1 MQAIQNLLKHNL
13 PFSIYNS
20 EDTFDDQINY
30 YVNCSFYKTRIIE
43 NGKRVNIT
51 CGDDLYRKVKPFISH
66 VVSKGKNANC
76 IGFDYVSTYVKVFL
90 KVWNE
95 NYQEWRE
102 SKIIEKHIPNNET
115 IGSDLCIVQLRNIF
129 KKPFEIRVKA
139 CDCYRSNREFF
150 DDESED
156 ESITL
161 KSYKE
166 KKCVV
171 FLNNEPEVLFYDCVH
186 YCVCHECEERK
197 PFKKC
202 PCCRIRILTK
212 IIV

>member
-13 PFSIYNS
+13 LFSIYDS
-20 EDTFDDQINY
+20 EDTFDDQIN

-43 NGKRVNIT
+43 NGKSVNIT
-51 CGDDLYRKVKPFISH
+51 CGDDLYRKLKPLISH
-66 VVSKGKNANC
+66 VVSKGKNANY
-76 IGFDYVSTYVKVFL
+76 IGFDYVNTDVKVFL
-90 KVWNE
+90 KFWNE

-102 SKIIEKHIPNNET
+102 SIIMEKHIPNDET
-115 IGSDLCIVQLRNIF
+115 IGSDLYIVPLRNIF

-139 CDCYRSNREFF
+139 SDYYRSNREFF

-161 KSYKE
+161 KSCKE
-166 KKCVV
+166 DTCLVC
-171 FLNNEPEVLFYDCVH
+171 LNNEPEKLFYDCAH
-186 YCVCHECEERK
+186 YCVCHECEKRK

-202 PCCRIRILTK
+202 P
-212 IIV
+212 

>member
-1 MQAIQNLLKHNL
+1 MQAIQKFFEHNLL
-13 PFSIYNS
+13 FSIYDS
-20 EDTFDDQINY
+20 EDTFGGQINY
-30 YVNCSFYKTRIIE
+30 LNCSSYKTRIIA
-43 NGKRVNIT
+43 NGKSVNIT
-51 CGDDLYRKVKPFISH
+51 CGGDLYRKVKPLISH
-66 VVSKGKNANC
+66 VVSKGKNANY

-95 NYQEWRE
+95 NYQELRE
-102 SKIIEKHIPNNET
+102 SKIIEKHIPNDET
-115 IGSDLCIVQLRNIF
+115 IGSDLYIVPLGNIF

-139 CDCYRSNREFF
+139 SDYYRSNREFF

-166 KKCVV
+166 DKCVV
-171 FLNNEPEVLFYDCVH
+171 CLNNEPKILFYDCVH

-202 PCCRIRILTK
+202 PCCKTRILTK

>member
-1 MQAIQNLLKHNL
+1 M
-13 PFSIYNS
+13 S
-20 EDTFDDQINY
+20 QI
-30 YVNCSFYKTRIIE
+30 KTI
-43 NGKRVNIT
+43 NIS
-51 CGDDLYRKVKPFISH
+51 L
-66 VVSKGKNANC
+66 VSKGKNANY
-76 IGFDYVSTYVKVFL
+76 IGFEYVDTDVKVFL

-102 SKIIEKHIPNNET
+102 SIIPEKHIPNDET
-115 IGSDLCIVQLRNIF
+115 IGSDLYIVPLRNIF

-139 CDCYRSNREFF
+139 SDYYRSNREFF

-166 KKCVV
+166 DTCVV
-171 FLNNEPEVLFYDCVH
+171 CLNNEPKILFYDCVH
-186 YCVCHECEERK
+186 YCVCHKCEERK

-202 PCCRIRILTK
+202 PCCRTRILTK
-212 IIV
+212 III